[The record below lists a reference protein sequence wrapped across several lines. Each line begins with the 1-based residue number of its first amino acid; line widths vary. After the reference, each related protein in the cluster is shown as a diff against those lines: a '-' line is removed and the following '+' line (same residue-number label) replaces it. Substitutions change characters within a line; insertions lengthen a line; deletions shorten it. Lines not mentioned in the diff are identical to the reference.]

1 MTRAPDLG
9 RRRRL
14 HRISADG
21 VFALVAV
28 DHRDSLGVAFEARG
42 VAAPEGA
49 AIGALKAEI
58 MAALAPAATGVLIDA
73 EHGAAVLADGAGGAP
88 AVAMPLEAQ
97 GYADAES
104 GRVTSFLPGWGPGA
118 ALAAGADACKLLLP
132 FRADHPASAEAQ
144 MEVVTAAVAGCHEAG
159 LPLVLEPIVYRLSD
173 EDEAA
178 HADAFPG
185 LVIAGVERLVPLGAD
200 IMKVQFPRAGDAG
213 AEEEWCRRLDAA
225 CGATPWVLLGGGAA
239 YETFAAQVEAACRA
253 GASGY
258 IVGRTAWE
266 GAVTSDPEERRR
278 WLAEVGAPRLRAV
291 RERAAALAR
300 PFTSRVPAMAAYT
313 PDWYSRAGG
322 DDG

>member
-1 MTRAPDLG
+1 VSRAADLG

-28 DHRDSLGVAFEARG
+28 DHRDALGVAFEARG
-42 VAAPEGA
+42 VAAPQGEE
-49 AIGALKAEI
+49 IGALKAEI
-58 MAALAPAATGVLIDA
+58 VAALAPVATGVLIDA
-73 EHGAAVLADGAGGAP
+73 EHGAAALADGAGRAP

-132 FRADHPASAEAQ
+132 FRADHAASSEAQ
-144 MEVVTAAVAGCHEAG
+144 TEVVTAAVAGCHEAG
-159 LPLVLEPIVYRLSD
+159 LPLVLEPIVYRLPD

-185 LVIAGVERLVPLGAD
+185 LVVAGVKRLVPLGAD
-200 IMKVQFPRAGDAG
+200 IMKVQFPKAAAAG
-213 AEEEWCRRLDAA
+213 AGEEWCRELDTS
-225 CGATPWVLLGGGAA
+225 CGETPWVLLGGGAA
-239 YETFAAQVEAACRA
+239 YETFAAQVETACRA
-253 GASGY
+253 GASGF

-266 GAVTSDPEERRR
+266 GAVTLDAGERRR

-300 PFTSRVPAMAAYT
+300 PFTSRVPAMAAYP
-313 PDWYSRAGG
+313 PDWYSRA
-322 DDG
+322 

>member
-1 MTRAPDLG
+1 
-9 RRRRL
+9 L
-14 HRISADG
+14 HRISAGG

-28 DHRDSLGVAFEARG
+28 DHRDSLKVAFDARG
-42 VAAPEGA
+42 VAAPEGE

-58 MAALAPAATGVLIDA
+58 VAALAPAATGVLIDA
-73 EHGAAVLADGAGGAP
+73 EHGAAVLADGSGGAP

-104 GRVTSFLPGWGPGA
+104 GRVTTFLPGWGPGA

-132 FRADHPASAEAQ
+132 FRADHAASAGAQ
-144 MEVVTAAVAGCHEAG
+144 MEVVTAAVAGCREAG
-159 LPLVLEPIVYRLSD
+159 LPLVLEPIVYRLLD

-200 IMKVQFPRAGDAG
+200 IMKVQFPKADAAG
-213 AEEEWCRRLDAA
+213 AEEEWCRQLDAA

-239 YETFAAQVEAACRA
+239 YETFAAQVEIACRA

-266 GAVTSDPEERRR
+266 GAVDGDPEERRR

-300 PFTSRVPAMAAYT
+300 PFTSRVPEMAAYP
-313 PDWYSRAGG
+313 PDWYSRP
-322 DDG
+322 

>member
-1 MTRAPDLG
+1 MSRAADLG

-28 DHRDSLGVAFEARG
+28 DHRDSLRIAFEGRG
-42 VAAPEGA
+42 VAAPEGP

-58 MAALAPAATGVLIDA
+58 VAALAPEATGVLIDA
-73 EHGAAVLADGAGGAP
+73 EHGAAVLAEGAGGAP
-88 AVAMPLEAQ
+88 AVLMPLEAQ

-118 ALAAGADACKLLLP
+118 ALAAGADGCKLLLP
-132 FRADHPASAEAQ
+132 FRADHAASADAQ
-144 MEVVTAAVAGCHEAG
+144 AEIVAAAVEGCHAAG
-159 LPLVLEPIVYRLSD
+159 MPLVLEPIVYRLAG

-200 IMKVQFPRAGDAG
+200 VMKVQFPRAGAAG
-213 AEEEWCRRLDAA
+213 AEEEWCRQLDAA
-225 CGATPWVLLGGGAA
+225 CGSTPWVLLGGGAA
-239 YETFAAQVEAACRA
+239 YETFAAQVEVACRA

-266 GAVTSDPEERRR
+266 GAVSADPEERRR
-278 WLAEVGAPRLRAV
+278 WLADVGAPRLRTV

-300 PFTSRVPAMAAYT
+300 PFTSRVPALAGYG
-313 PDWYSRAGG
+313 PDWFASA
-322 DDG
+322 

>member
-1 MTRAPDLG
+1 VSRAADLG

-21 VFALVAV
+21 IFALVAV
-28 DHRDSLGVAFEARG
+28 DHRDSLTVAFEGRG

-49 AIGALKAEI
+49 EIGALKAEI
-58 MAALAPAATGVLIDA
+58 VAALAPAATGVLIDA
-73 EHGAAVLADGAGGAP
+73 EHGATVLADGSGGAP

-132 FRADHPASAEAQ
+132 FRPDHGASAEAQ

-159 LPLVLEPIVYRLSD
+159 LPLILEPIVYRLPN

-178 HADAFPG
+178 HAEAFPA
-185 LVIAGVERLVPLGAD
+185 LVLAAVERLVPLGAD
-200 IMKVQFPRAGDAG
+200 IMKVQFPKAGAAG
-213 AEEEWCRRLDAA
+213 AEEDWCRRLDAA

-239 YETFAAQVEAACRA
+239 YETFAAQVETACRA

-266 GAVTSDPEERRR
+266 GAVTTDPDERRR
-278 WLAEVGAPRLRAV
+278 WLHDVGAPRLRLV
-291 RERAAALAR
+291 RERAASLAR
-300 PFTSRVPAMAAYT
+300 PFTSRVPAMAAFA
-313 PDWYSRAGG
+313 PDWYSRS
-322 DDG
+322 

>member
-1 MTRAPDLG
+1 VSRAADLG

-14 HRISADG
+14 HRISAGG

-28 DHRDSLGVAFEARG
+28 DHRDSLKIAFEGRG

-58 MAALAPAATGVLIDA
+58 VAALAPAATGVLIDA
-73 EHGAAVLADGAGGAP
+73 EHGAAVLADGSGGAP
-88 AVAMPLEAQ
+88 AVLMPLEAQ

-104 GRVTSFLPGWGPGA
+104 GRVTSFLPGWGPEA
-118 ALAAGADACKLLLP
+118 ALATGADGCKLLLP
-132 FRADHPASAEAQ
+132 FRADHAASAAAQ
-144 MEVVTAAVAGCHEAG
+144 AEVVAAAVEGCHAAG
-159 LPLVLEPIVYRLSD
+159 LPLVLEPIVYRLPG
-173 EDEAA
+173 EDESA

-200 IMKVQFPRAGDAG
+200 VMKVQFPRAGAAG
-213 AEEEWCRRLDAA
+213 AEEEWCRQLDAE
-225 CGATPWVLLGGGAA
+225 CGSTPWVLLGGGAA
-239 YETFAAQVEAACRA
+239 YETFAAQVEIACRA

-266 GAVTSDPEERRR
+266 GAVSADPDERRR

-300 PFTSRVPAMAAYT
+300 PFTSRVPALAGYG
-313 PDWYSRAGG
+313 PDWFA
-322 DDG
+322 

>member
-1 MTRAPDLG
+1 MSRAADLG

-14 HRISADG
+14 HRITADG

-28 DHRDSLGVAFEARG
+28 DHRDSLKVAFEARG
-42 VAAPEGA
+42 VAPPEGQ

-58 MAALAPAATGVLIDA
+58 VAALAPAATGVLIDA

-88 AVAMPLEAQ
+88 GVLMPLEAQ

-118 ALAAGADACKLLLP
+118 ALAAGADGCKLLLP
-132 FRADHPASAEAQ
+132 FRADHAASAEAQ
-144 MEVVTAAVAGCHEAG
+144 IEVVTAAVESCHAAG
-159 LPLVLEPIVYRLSD
+159 LPLVIEPIVYRLPD

-185 LVIAGVERLVPLGAD
+185 LVVAGVERLVPLGAD
-200 IMKVQFPRAGDAG
+200 VMKVQFPRAGAAG
-213 AEEEWCRRLDAA
+213 AEEQWCRQLDAA

-239 YETFAAQVEAACRA
+239 YETFAEQVEVACRA

-258 IVGRTAWE
+258 IVGRTAWD
-266 GAVTSDPEERRR
+266 GAVTADAGERRR
-278 WLAEVGAPRLRAV
+278 WLADVGAPRLRAV

-300 PFTSRVPAMAAYT
+300 PFTSRVPALAGYA
-313 PDWYSRAGG
+313 PDWYSRA
-322 DDG
+322 

>member
-1 MTRAPDLG
+1 VSRAADLG

-28 DHRDSLGVAFEARG
+28 DHRDALGVAFEARG
-42 VAAPEGA
+42 VAAPQGEE
-49 AIGALKAEI
+49 IGALKAEI
-58 MAALAPAATGVLIDA
+58 VAALAPVATGVLIDA
-73 EHGAAVLADGAGGAP
+73 EHGAAALADGAGRAP

-132 FRADHPASAEAQ
+132 FRADHAASSEAQ
-144 MEVVTAAVAGCHEAG
+144 TEVVTAAVAGCHEAG
-159 LPLVLEPIVYRLSD
+159 LPLVLEPIVYRLPD

-178 HADAFPG
+178 HTDAFPG
-185 LVIAGVERLVPLGAD
+185 LVVAGVKRLVPLGAD
-200 IMKVQFPRAGDAG
+200 ILKVQFPKAAAAG
-213 AEEEWCRRLDAA
+213 AEEEWCRELDAS
-225 CGATPWVLLGGGAA
+225 CGETPWVLLGGGAA
-239 YETFAAQVEAACRA
+239 YETFAAQVETACRA
-253 GASGY
+253 GASGF

-266 GAVTSDPEERRR
+266 GAVTVDAGERRR

-291 RERAAALAR
+291 RERALALAR
-300 PFTSRVPAMAAYT
+300 PFTSRVPAMAAYP
-313 PDWYSRAGG
+313 PDWYSRA
-322 DDG
+322 